1 MKKITAL
8 ILSLVMILTAC
19 SAFAATAGSFRPDR
33 RLLRV
38 SPEVL
43 ENDPE
48 DAFGIVET
56 CIRMRDFDAAKE
68 WLRLIAPTL
77 EGDANIARLFRTIG
91 SVAVEEADWQLGYAW
106 YAFSLLMEE
115 NEEARQALE
124 RILRA
129 APDTEPFTGEE
140 AMAYLKGLN
149 H

>member
-1 MKKITAL
+1 MKKMTAL
-8 ILSLVMILTAC
+8 ILALVMILTAC
-19 SAFAATAGSFRPDR
+19 GAFAATAGSCRPDR

-43 ENDPE
+43 ENGPE
-48 DAFGIVET
+48 AVFGIAEA

-68 WLRLIAPTL
+68 WLRRVAPTM

-106 YAFSLLMEE
+106 YASSLLIEE
-115 NEEARQALE
+115 SEEARLALE

-129 APDTEPFTGEE
+129 APDTEPFTLEE
-140 AMAYLKGLN
+140 AIAYLRD
-149 H
+149 